1 MAFGVELRC
10 GELCHDSPRVGKG
23 LLMSEL
29 QASNAF
35 RTTSGCPQRMME
47 VHRCKVEE
55 HGSKMLAGCIIT
67 TFALAGGP
75 VIGH

>member
-1 MAFGVELRC
+1 MTFGVELRC

-29 QASNAF
+29 QASDAF
-35 RTTSGCPQRMME
+35 RTTRGCPQLVME

-55 HGSKMLAGCIIT
+55 QSASKMLAG
-67 TFALAGGP
+67 
-75 VIGH
+75 